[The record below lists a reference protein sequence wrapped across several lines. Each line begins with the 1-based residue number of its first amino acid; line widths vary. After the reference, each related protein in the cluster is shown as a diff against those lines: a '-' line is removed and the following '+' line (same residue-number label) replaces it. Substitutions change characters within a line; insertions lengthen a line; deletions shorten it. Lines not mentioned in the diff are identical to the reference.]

1 MPRDRGEGKKT
12 GVCVWGGGELLL
24 FVFQETKPSLPA
36 HDLRHVGCHLYK
48 PQQSSVT
55 VSTAL

>member
-1 MPRDRGEGKKT
+1 MLRDRGEGKKT
-12 GVCVWGGGELLL
+12 GVGGSDLLL
-24 FVFQETKPSLPA
+24 FVFLRKETKPSLPA
-36 HDLRHVGCHLYK
+36 HDLRHVGRHLYK